1 MAKYFRIAIESRWRF
16 GDGLF
21 TSDQSCS
28 TTFLFFSSQNSI
40 EMQTFDPFPTFSQ
53 SQTSSSSFLAL
64 IGHLTERIYRLGV
77 CLHAHR
83 MSVHVHTSP
92 MVSSRAQ
99 PKNKEPLFYFYFFLL
114 VPKTSLDQL
123 VFYAFAKNYTF
134 LRPQETFSNQRLFT
148 FFGQQR

>member
-1 MAKYFRIAIESRWRF
+1 MNCILKDFDHYWLPNISLLPLKVGGDSMMVCSRQTNRVRLPSF
-16 GDGLF
+16 FLLLKTQLKCKHLIHFPLF
-21 TSDQSCS
+21 
-28 TTFLFFSSQNSI
+28 LK
-40 EMQTFDPFPTFSQ
+40 
-53 SQTSSSSFLAL
+53 
-64 IGHLTERIYRLGV
+64 RLGV

-92 MVSSRAQ
+92 MVSSQAQ